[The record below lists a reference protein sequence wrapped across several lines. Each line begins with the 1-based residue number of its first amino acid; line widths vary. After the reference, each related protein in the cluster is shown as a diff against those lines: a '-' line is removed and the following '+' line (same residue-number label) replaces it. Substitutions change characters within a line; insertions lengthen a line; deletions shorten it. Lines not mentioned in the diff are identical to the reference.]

1 MLQVKIVPVT
11 AFAQNCSLVWDS
23 ETKEAVLIDAGGD
36 AAVLKKEVEALG
48 LKVKALW
55 LTHGHLDHAGAVG
68 ELAKEWSVPV
78 VGPHKEDQFWL
89 DMIQEVSAR
98 YGFPIPQPVKVD
110 QWLEG
115 GEVLKLGEDEFE
127 VRFAP
132 GHTPGHVMFYNKNHG
147 LLWTG
152 DVLFKGSIGRTDF
165 PRGNHDQLI
174 ESIQRE
180 CFSLPDETQFISG
193 HGPMSTIG
201 YENNLTRLS
210 QVKRVNPHNH
220 LHADYPCLAEEHL
233 G

>member
-11 AFAQNCSLVWDS
+11 AFQQNCSILWDS
-23 ETKEAVLIDAGGD
+23 ETKDAILIDAGGD
-36 AAVLKKEVEALG
+36 AAVLKKEIEALG
-48 LKVKALW
+48 LHVKALW
-55 LTHGHLDHAGAVG
+55 LTQGHVDHAGAVG
-68 ELAKEWSVPV
+68 ELVDTWKVPV
-78 VGPHKEDQFWL
+78 IGPHKEDQFWL

-98 YGFPIPQPVKVD
+98 YGFPIPQRVKVD

-132 GHTPGHVMFYNKNHG
+132 GHTPGHVMFYNAKHG

-165 PRGNHDQLI
+165 PKGNHQQLLD
-174 ESIQRE
+174 SIQRE
-180 CFSLPDETQFISG
+180 CFSLPDDTQFISG

-201 YENNLTRLS
+201 YEK
-210 QVKRVNPHNH
+210 QFNPFV
-220 LHADYPCLAEEHL
+220 ASKA

>member
-11 AFAQNCSLVWDS
+11 AFQQNCSMLWDS
-23 ETKEAVLIDAGGD
+23 ESKEAVLIDAGGD
-36 AAVLKKEVEALG
+36 AALLKQQVEAPG
-48 LKVKALW
+48 LNVKALW

-68 ELAKEWSVPV
+68 ELVDTWKVPV
-78 VGPHKEDQFWL
+78 IGPHKEDQFWL

-98 YGFPIPQPVKVD
+98 YVFPIPQPVKVD

-132 GHTPGHVMFYNKNHG
+132 GHTPGHVMFYNAKHG

-165 PRGNHDQLI
+165 PKGNHQQLLD
-174 ESIQRE
+174 SIQRE
-180 CFSLPDETQFISG
+180 CFSLPDDTQFISG

-201 YENNLTRLS
+201 YE
-210 QVKRVNPHNH
+210 KRFNPFV
-220 LHADYPCLAEEHL
+220 ASKA

>member
-1 MLQVKIVPVT
+1 M
-11 AFAQNCSLVWDS
+11 
-23 ETKEAVLIDAGGD
+23 
-36 AAVLKKEVEALG
+36 KKEIEALG
-48 LKVKALW
+48 LHVKALW

-68 ELAKEWSVPV
+68 ELAETWKVPV
-78 VGPHKEDQFWL
+78 IGPHKEDQFWL

-132 GHTPGHVMFYNKNHG
+132 GHTPGHVMFYNAKHG

-165 PRGNHDQLI
+165 PKGNHQQLLD
-174 ESIQRE
+174 SIQRE
-180 CFSLPDETQFISG
+180 CFSLPDDTQFISG

-201 YENNLTRLS
+201 YEK
-210 QVKRVNPHNH
+210 QFNPFV
-220 LHADYPCLAEEHL
+220 ASKA